1 MPNNHL
7 TYFKVENFK
16 KFDSL
21 EITDIGQINLIVGDN
36 NIGKTCLLE
45 SLLFDDYYLR
55 WAHNL
60 HQTLYLRGVNL
71 TGELINATNFE
82 YPTNGFFNYILKDKD
97 NSLKIEYTVNDIK
110 ESLEIEYKRKNSI
123 TEDELLKR
131 KDNYNF
137 KQIEHWLKFFK
148 NGNFEELQ
156 LMYLDD
162 ISLEDFYFPFI
173 KFNLSYS
180 NDIDD
185 YVHILEKKREE
196 NDRKVN
202 SFSYDHKQVIIKT
215 LNKIFDFEITDY
227 TTIHND
233 DYGMIGIA
241 TKSNKQ
247 YTAITQFGDGFNK
260 IFRYIVEIMYIKER
274 GESRIMIDEI
284 DTGIHYSKLK
294 DFWMSIIKICTE
306 LNIQLFATTHSKDCI
321 EAIIEAANE
330 NTKIKKKI
338 RLIKL
343 KENKD
348 KTIKAITFPYNEF
361 EYLVESKS
369 ETR

>member
-1 MPNNHL
+1 MNNNHL

-21 EITDIGQINLIVGDN
+21 EVFDIGQINLIVGDN

-55 WAHNL
+55 WANNI
-60 HQTLYLRGVNL
+60 HQTLYLRGIHL
-71 TGELINATNFE
+71 TGEIINSENFD
-82 YPTNGFFNYILKDKD
+82 YPINSYFNYILKDRK
-97 NSLKIEYTVNDIK
+97 NSLKIEFIRNNLK
-110 ESLEIEYKRKNSI
+110 ETREIEYKGKISI
-123 TEDELLKR
+123 TAEELLRR
-131 KDNYNF
+131 KDKFNF
-137 KQIEHWLKFFK
+137 KQIDHWLKFYK
-148 NGNFEELQ
+148 NGIFDELQ

-185 YVHILEKKREE
+185 YLHLLEKKREE

-202 SFSYDHKQVIIKT
+202 SFSYNHKQELIKT
-215 LNKIFDFEITDY
+215 INKIFDFKITDFS
-227 TTIHND
+227 TIHNE

-241 TKSNKQ
+241 TKSNQK
-247 YTAITQFGDGFNK
+247 YIPITQFGDGFNK

-284 DTGIHYSKLK
+284 DTGIHHSKLK
-294 DFWMSIIKICTE
+294 NFWISLVKVCIE
-306 LNIQLFATTHSKDCI
+306 LDIQLFATTHSKDCMD
-321 EAIIEAANE
+321 AIIQAASE
-330 NTKIKKKI
+330 NIKMKKKI

-348 KTIKAITFPYNEF
+348 GSVKSITYPYDEF
-361 EYLVESKS
+361 EYLVES
-369 ETR
+369 ETEAR